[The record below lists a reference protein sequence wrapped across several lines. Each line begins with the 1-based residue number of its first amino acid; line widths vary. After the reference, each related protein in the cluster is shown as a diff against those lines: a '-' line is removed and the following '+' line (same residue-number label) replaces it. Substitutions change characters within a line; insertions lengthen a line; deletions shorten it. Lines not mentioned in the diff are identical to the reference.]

1 VTIQNKVAIMDY
13 GTIFKLLGF
22 LFWPVLLL
30 FLYYLLDRKGFMRRV
45 DKIRRVDKDKDK
57 N

>member
-1 VTIQNKVAIMDY
+1 MGY

-22 LFWPVLLL
+22 LFWPVLLM
-30 FLYYLLDRKGFMRRV
+30 FLYYLYDRKGFMRRFGN
-45 DKIRRVDKDKDK
+45 IRRDDPDK

>member
-1 VTIQNKVAIMDY
+1 MDY

-30 FLYYLLDRKGFMRRV
+30 VLYYFLDRKGFMRKF
-45 DKIRRVDKDKDK
+45 DKIRRIDQNK